1 MNKYEVTFP
10 DTARPGVFAV
20 GGIRRG
26 QSAQVEAAEAVR
38 LVDTKGLAFADPNDE
53 AAARRELTPS
63 TPAAP
68 AVDDSNEEQ

>member
-1 MNKYEVTFP
+1 MSKYEVTFP
-10 DTARPGVFAV
+10 ENVRPGVFAV

-26 QSAQVEAAEAVR
+26 QSAEVEAAEAVR
-38 LVDTKGLAFADPNDE
+38 LVDTKGLAFADPHDE